1 MSSTKEKFPA
11 MSAEERKRKIE
22 DETMRAVMQKRNSIA
37 EAVIIASVRGRAIT
51 EADMNFLVEKALA
64 IADQVVAKTLAV
76 KVTVESV
83 VNK

>member
-1 MSSTKEKFPA
+1 MSSAKAKYPA
-11 MSAEERKRKIE
+11 MSAEEKKRKIE

-37 EAVIIASVRGRAIT
+37 EAVIIASVSGREIT
-51 EADMNFLVEKALA
+51 EADTSTLVEKALA

-83 VNK
+83 INE